1 MAPANSPDQNRTP
14 AAVPLILLTGFLG
27 AGKTTLLNR
36 VLAAQHHRRVAVLV
50 NELGRIDIDAG
61 LIRRRAGDVL
71 ELSGGCVCHQIGVQR
86 ELWSALDDIVA
97 RSRPEVVILE
107 TTGIAEPAAIWDGL
121 AELTRERGE
130 ASGDDEYGD
139 EDGAPAS
146 VPAVQQGATVTVVD
160 AEAGLR
166 QLERHEEARLQ
177 VVAADRILIS
187 KLDLAPVDRI
197 GALHQRLHELNAEAE
212 RAAFPAGDAGTAAL
226 IPWFLDARR
235 PEPPGR
241 WRPDGAAPA
250 SSDDAPWAHA
260 HQLAAAAFV
269 DDAPLIGD
277 ALLLVCSALG
287 EQLVRAKGFVHLAGE
302 DRRGFLELA
311 GDRLRLEL
319 GAAWGDEKP
328 STKLVLI
335 GEGLDEA
342 ALQRQ
347 LWACRAVGAPP

>member
-1 MAPANSPDQNRTP
+1 MP
-14 AAVPLILLTGFLG
+14 VPLILLTGFLG

-71 ELSGGCVCHQIGVQR
+71 ELSGGCVCHQVGVQR

-97 RSRPEVVILE
+97 RSRPDVVVLE

-121 AELTRERGE
+121 AELTRERRE
-130 ASGDDEYGD
+130 NSADETYD
-139 EDGAPAS
+139 EDGATLLAP
-146 VPAVQQGATVTVVD
+146 PVQHGATVTVVD

-177 VVAADRILIS
+177 VVGANRILIT
-187 KLDLAPVDRI
+187 KLDLAPV
-197 GALHQRLHELNAEAE
+197 GLVAALHQRLHELNADVE

-226 IPWFLDARR
+226 IPWLLDGRR
-235 PEPPGR
+235 PEPYRRGRPGVD
-241 WRPDGAAPA
+241 P
-250 SSDDAPWAHA
+250 SSDAPSAHA
-260 HQLAAAAFV
+260 HQLAAATFV

-277 ALLLVCSALG
+277 ALLLVCRALG
-287 EQLVRAKGFVHLAGE
+287 QQLVRAKGFVHLAGE
-302 DRRGFLELA
+302 ARRGFLELA
-311 GDRLRLEL
+311 GDRLNLVL
-319 GAAWGDEKP
+319 GTAWGDEKP
-328 STKLVLI
+328 LTKLVLI

-347 LWACRAVGAPP
+347 LWACRAG